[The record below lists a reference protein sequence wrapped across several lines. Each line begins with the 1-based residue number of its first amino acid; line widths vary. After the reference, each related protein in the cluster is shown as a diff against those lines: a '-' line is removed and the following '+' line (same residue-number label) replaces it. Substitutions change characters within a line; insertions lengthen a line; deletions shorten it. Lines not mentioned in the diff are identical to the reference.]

1 MQEYCNGPLI
11 ELAESF
17 ERVGVLELQLSGPKN
32 ACTAE
37 LSALVVAVANRLSPP
52 RRR

>member
-17 ERVGVLELQLSGPKN
+17 ERVGVLELQSQCLPTRRVPTR
-32 ACTAE
+32 C
-37 LSALVVAVANRLSPP
+37 VASSIVARL
-52 RRR
+52 